1 MRPKLFAT
9 LGGVVMASALVATS
23 PAGAYDPC
31 ARAYQQEKEAEDAF
45 WRWCDNHTD
54 PAPPGWSGS
63 CGVQGHGAVL
73 YNEWQGAVRARQ
85 RACS

>member
-1 MRPKLFAT
+1 MRSLVFTSLRGAV
-9 LGGVVMASALVATS
+9 LAAALLATS
-23 PAGAYDPC
+23 PASAYDPC
-31 ARAYQQEKEAEDAF
+31 LRAYQQETEAEDAF

-63 CGVQGHGAVL
+63 CGVSGRGAVL
-73 YNEWQGAVRARQ
+73 YNEWQSAVRARQ